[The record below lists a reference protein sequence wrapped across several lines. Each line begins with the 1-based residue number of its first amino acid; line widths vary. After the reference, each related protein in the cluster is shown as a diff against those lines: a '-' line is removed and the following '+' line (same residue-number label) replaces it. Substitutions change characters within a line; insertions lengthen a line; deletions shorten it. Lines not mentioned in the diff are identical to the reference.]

1 MGQEML
7 KSLEDAV
14 VAMKTEDADQISREI
29 TGAGISAAD
38 ILNKALIPALD
49 RVGTLFGSG
58 AYFLP
63 EMLMC
68 VHIYNGI
75 FERIETELKQGNFEF
90 RGRVMLGSVEGDTHD
105 IGKNIV
111 AALLQGNGFEVIDL
125 GINVS
130 AKTFLEKAKEVQ
142 PQIIGMSALLTT
154 TMVEMKKVIDLFN
167 TEGVREQYHLI
178 VGGAPVSREFAEEIG
193 ADGYG
198 REAQAGVELVK
209 RLIA

>member
-1 MGQEML
+1 MEQEML

-14 VAMKTEDADQISREI
+14 VAMKIEDADQLSREI
-29 TGAGISAAD
+29 TATGISAAD

-58 AYFLP
+58 EYFLP

-75 FERIETELKQGNFEF
+75 FERIETELKQGNFKF

-167 TEGVREQYHLI
+167 TEGVREQYRLI